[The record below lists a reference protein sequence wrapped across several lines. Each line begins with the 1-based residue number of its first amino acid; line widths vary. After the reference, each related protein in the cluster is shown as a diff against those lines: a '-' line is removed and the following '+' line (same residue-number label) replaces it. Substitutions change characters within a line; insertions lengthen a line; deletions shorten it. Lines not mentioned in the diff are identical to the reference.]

1 MASTAPSFINLR
13 STGNSGYLTH
23 YDDGRFLSVWTD
35 FDRSGGAYV
44 YGKVFNADGTAAG
57 SHFLI
62 DYSAKASYREITAE
76 TLTDGRTVV
85 AWVKSDGSGA
95 LVVGKVLSTSFV
107 PPNEL
112 LTFSPGAQ
120 AEEAPQIHAMADGEF
135 AVLYRGSGTFDGEAF
150 TGVIAN
156 SFSPQG
162 AGWQSDYHGGLND
175 LPNDGSNSTTVLK
188 DGTCVVAFS
197 VAAQGGTNVGVAILG
212 PNGTWITVFTD
223 GVPGVSS
230 GIKPA
235 ISALANGGFVVAWE
249 DVAENDV
256 HVIRAQTFDSSGE
269 PTTTT
274 PITFTKANGSI
285 VGNPVIEQL
294 DSGGLAIAY
303 VVDAGGD
310 YNLYTEAVTS
320 TGQPLVSRT
329 LVGISSSGDQWDPSI
344 SNLSGTD
351 YAVSWQSSGEAGGPQ
366 YIVEVIGREGTDV
379 TTPITPAGG
388 GPTGPGD
395 PGRPGEPHRPPA
407 TTWTGTEG
415 NDVHTGSAA
424 SEAFNGLGGR
434 DSIRGLGGNDTI
446 DGGSGNDKIWG
457 GTGNDVL
464 RHQAEQE
471 HEQGHHCRFQQS
483 VRQHLAR
490 QQGVHQARQEGL
502 REKAR
507 DDQEVLLR
515 LREGQGQGRL
525 HHLQQEEGHD
535 LLRCRRL
542 RIEEGR
548 GDRHGEKRQH
558 ARPLGFLR
566 HLKGGACLTAAPRK
580 TPAAM
585 RPPRF
590 P

>member
-95 LVVGKVLSTSFV
+95 SVVGKVLSTSFV

-446 DGGSGNDKIWG
+446 DGGSGNDRIWG

-464 RHQAEQE
+464 TGRDGFDVFVFDTKPNKSTNKDTIVDFSNLFDSIWLDNKVFTKLGKKGSEKKPAMIKKS
-471 HEQGHHCRFQQS
+471 FFAS
-483 VRQHLAR
+483 
-490 QQGVHQARQEGL
+490 
-502 REKAR
+502 EKAKDK
-507 DDQEVLLR
+507 DDYIIYSKKKATIYYDADGSGSKKAVEIATV
-515 LREGQGQGRL
+515 
-525 HHLQQEEGHD
+525 
-535 LLRCRRL
+535 
-542 RIEEGR
+542 
-548 GDRHGEKRQH
+548 K
-558 ARPLGFLR
+558 
-566 HLKGGACLTAAPRK
+566 KGSMLAHWD
-580 TPAAM
+580 
-585 RPPRF
+585 F
-590 P
+590 FVI